1 MGRYQLAS
9 WRNCWGVGADYLG
22 AIAGPLTAGPAGA
35 NLSQLALAQPPCF
48 GTSWARS
55 AAPAGAIPSPA
66 GEEKSKKNNKKCGKN
81 NKKGSLENRG

>member
-66 GEEKSKKNNKKCGKN
+66 GEGKKKKNNKKCGKN